1 MKKHL
6 LVVFLIAVAGAASAH
21 AQNQN
26 FSAQGGSRDQRLQRQ
41 APPAPARRGEIGAF
55 TRGVRGGNPLQL
67 INPRAPRKYYGAPQD
82 TVTWEQ
88 RGDPYTRSQITG
100 VILFGIVW

>member
-1 MKKHL
+1 MKNYL
-6 LVVFLIAVAGAASAH
+6 LIGFLVGAATLATSG
-21 AQNQN
+21 AQTQN
-26 FSAQGGSRDQRLQRQ
+26 FSAQGGSREGRMQRQ

-88 RGDPYTRSQITG
+88 RGDYYTRSQITG
-100 VILFGIVW
+100 LILFGIVW